1 MSRRL
6 DVVRG
11 FVEMSLLRGMG
22 AVVRALPPQRVYSA
36 VGWLARAGFRG
47 GTKYSRWAMV
57 NLRIAFPELPDSVL
71 SEIGAR
77 SFANLAWDGL
87 DMLRAETW
95 NEAALRQHVSIQ
107 GLEHLNAALAQ
118 GKGVLLMALH
128 LGNFELAVRALAQQG
143 VRVAAVA
150 RPFGSPALWQH
161 VVRRREQWGV
171 EVYERDGAARS
182 MLRALRK
189 GTVVCVL
196 NDQYAH
202 RAGSVPAR
210 MFGLRARTWAGIAT
224 LSLRTGTPVVPAY
237 PVRDGLDHHT
247 LYLDPAVA
255 SPTLTGD
262 RPADVVALTESYNA
276 VIEALIRKYP
286 EHWTWVNRRFRRSPD
301 LVGANLYR

>member
-1 MSRRL
+1 VSRR
-6 DVVRG
+6 RG
-11 FVEMSLLRGMG
+11 VLSSFVEMSLLR
-22 AVVRALPPQRVYSA
+22 VVGGLARALPAQRVYSV
-36 VGWLARAGFRG
+36 VGSLASAWFRV

-71 SEIGAR
+71 REIGAK
-77 SFANLAWDGL
+77 SFANMAWDAL
-87 DMLRAETW
+87 DLLRAETW
-95 NEAALRQHVSIQ
+95 NEPELRQHVSIR
-107 GLEHLNAALAQ
+107 GLEHLHAALAQ

-128 LGNFELAVRALAQQG
+128 LGNFELTARALAQQG
-143 VRVAAVA
+143 IPVAAVT
-150 RPFGSPALWQH
+150 RPFGSPALWEH
-161 VVRRREQWGV
+161 LVRRREQWGI
-171 EVYERDGAARS
+171 EVYDRDGAARS

-196 NDQYAH
+196 NDQYAR

-210 MFGLRARTWAGIAT
+210 LFGVRARTWAGIAT

-247 LYLDPAVA
+247 LYLDPPVE

-262 RPADVVALTESYNA
+262 RKGDVLALTERYNA

-286 EHWTWVNRRFRRSPD
+286 EHWTWINRRFRRSPD
-301 LVGANLYR
+301 FEDANPYR